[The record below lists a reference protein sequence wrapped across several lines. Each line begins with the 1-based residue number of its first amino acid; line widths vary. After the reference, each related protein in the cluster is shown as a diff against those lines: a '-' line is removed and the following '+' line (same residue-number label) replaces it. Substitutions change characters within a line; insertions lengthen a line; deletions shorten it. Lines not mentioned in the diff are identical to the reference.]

1 MLQLGSLE
9 VVVPPDFISEETSG
23 DVMVSEGGTV
33 KLTCKAKGH
42 PMPHIQWRKEDG
54 GEITI
59 RDPSGHRSRGN
70 FHIAFTTDIFFS
82 VNIYRKIR

>member
-9 VVVPPDFISEETSG
+9 VVVPPDFIPEETSG

-42 PMPHIQWRKEDG
+42 PVPHIQWRKEDG
-54 GEITI
+54 GDIII
-59 RDPSGHRSRGN
+59 RDSSGHRSRGN
-70 FHIAFTTDIFFS
+70 FHIGFTKYTFFFLFC
-82 VNIYRKIR
+82 